1 VRTVRTGV
9 VGAGFMGRLHGRLLA
24 ELPNAEVAGVVDVRS
39 EVAAQVAEEM
49 GTRAYPSVESLLDE
63 VSDLHAI
70 IVATPEPEHRSA
82 VEAAAARGCA
92 VFVEKPIASNLVD
105 ADAMIEACE
114 RAAVPLMV
122 GHILRHESAYVAMRQ
137 AVEEGRLGRLMT
149 AYARRNATI
158 QEGHR
163 LGGRTSVVQYLAVHD
178 ADLLLWYHDSPVES
192 VAARAVCGRIAES
205 YGTPDFVW
213 LWLHFA
219 DGALGI
225 IECGWALP
233 EGWGGWAEETAWQPF
248 GDARM
253 ELIGTDDFLS
263 LDFRAMNVAGVD
275 RNGWRFP
282 ETRHWPVVN
291 GRIGGAAR
299 LQMEHFLECV
309 TLGIRP
315 LCDGQAGRAALA
327 VCLAAEVSLTNNGT
341 EVPLSAIEHSSE
353 FKRSEGG
360 QEDA

>member
-1 VRTVRTGV
+1 
-9 VGAGFMGRLHGRLLA
+9 MGRLHGRLLT
-24 ELPNAEVAGVVDVRS
+24 ELPNAEVAGVVDTRP

-49 GTRAYPSVESLLDE
+49 GARACPSVDSLLEDPG
-63 VSDLHAI
+63 DLDAVV
-70 IVATPEPEHRSA
+70 VATPEPEHRPA

-92 VFVEKPIASNLVD
+92 VFVEKPIASNLRD

-122 GHILRHESAYVAMRQ
+122 GHILRHESAYVALRQ
-137 AVEEGRLGRLMT
+137 AVEEGWLGRLMT
-149 AYARRNATI
+149 AYARRNAVI

-163 LGGRTSVVQYLAVHD
+163 LGGRISVVQYLAVHD
-178 ADLLLWYHDSPVES
+178 IDLLLWYHDAPVES
-192 VAARAVCGRIAES
+192 VTARAVHGRIAES

-213 LWLHFA
+213 LWMRFA

-225 IECGWALP
+225 VECGWALS
-233 EGWGGWAEETAWQPF
+233 EGWAGWADGTAWRPF
-248 GDARM
+248 GDCRM
-253 ELIGTDDFLS
+253 DLIGTDDLLS
-263 LDFRAMNVAGVD
+263 LDLRTMNVAGVD

-309 TLGIRP
+309 TTGTRP

-327 VCLAAEVSLTNNGT
+327 VCLAAETSLTNDGA
-341 EVPLSAIEHSSE
+341 EVPLSAVE
-353 FKRSEGG
+353 RLEG
-360 QEDA
+360 DKIP